1 MAKQFIK
8 VTKDY
13 ATKNKVQEL
22 CLKELKKLDQ
32 TLWPTTVEA
41 INIICDGYQNALS
54 QYQGKAKTPELK
66 QSRPDKNSYQYYIDD
81 VIHLTIYEVKGEKDT
96 V

>member
-1 MAKQFIK
+1 MSKQFIK

-32 TLWPTTVEA
+32 TLWPYPEDA
-41 INIICDGYQNALS
+41 IRIILHGFEHALS
-54 QYQGKAKTPELK
+54 QYKGTAKLPELK
-66 QSRPDKNSYQYYIDD
+66 HFRPDNNSFQYYIDD
-81 VIHLTIYEVKGEKDT
+81 VIHLTIYEVKGEKIP

>member
-32 TLWPTTVEA
+32 TLWSNYEDA
-41 INIICDGYQNALS
+41 IHIICDVFENALS
-54 QYQGKAKTPELK
+54 QYQGKAKIPELK
-66 QSRPDKNSYQYYIDD
+66 QFRPDKNSYQYYIDE
-81 VIHLTIYEVKGEKDT
+81 VINLTIYEVKGEKIP